1 LRSSLTGLQ
10 MVDLSRLLLGSRAVC
25 STGRNRL
32 RLSGPRWE
40 SLGSG
45 GEIQTKRTN
54 ARGVGGTC
62 RMMEAGI
69 DGGVA
74 MTIDEVRCP
83 YCGEVVDRVI
93 LPSWSPTVARVG
105 RSMSSASSAS

>member
-1 LRSSLTGLQ
+1 
-10 MVDLSRLLLGSRAVC
+10 
-25 STGRNRL
+25 
-32 RLSGPRWE
+32 
-40 SLGSG
+40 
-45 GEIQTKRTN
+45 
-54 ARGVGGTC
+54 
-62 RMMEAGI
+62 MMEAGI